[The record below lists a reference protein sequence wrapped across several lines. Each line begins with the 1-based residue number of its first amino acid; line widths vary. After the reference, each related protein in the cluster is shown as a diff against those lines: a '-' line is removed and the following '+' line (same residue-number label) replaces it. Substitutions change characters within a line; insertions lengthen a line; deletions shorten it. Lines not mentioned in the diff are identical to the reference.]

1 MITHIKSINE
11 NFNIDTVFLYLGEKR
26 HKNINSNE
34 KDKVNIN
41 DILCEDI
48 TKNIVGDFN
57 IFYENDNDENVD
69 NADNNTYNNLNNSH
83 VNINFI
89 ENLNDF
95 NAINNLALF
104 GHNYSNNDITSNLIN
119 NMSEQN
125 YYSDKDI
132 YDNYSMN
139 NTSINLLNKIYEL
152 ENLNNNLEFGKIENS
167 KEN

>member
-1 MITHIKSINE
+1 M
-11 NFNIDTVFLYLGEKR
+11 
-26 HKNINSNE
+26 
-34 KDKVNIN
+34 
-41 DILCEDI
+41 
-48 TKNIVGDFN
+48 
-57 IFYENDNDENVD
+57 
-69 NADNNTYNNLNNSH
+69 
-83 VNINFI
+83 
-89 ENLNDF
+89 NDF
-95 NAINNLALF
+95 NAINNLALLSQ
-104 GHNYSNNDITSNLIN
+104 NYSNYGITSNLIN

>member
-11 NFNIDTVFLYLGEKR
+11 DFNIVTVFLYLGEKH

-34 KDKVNIN
+34 KDKANIN

-48 TKNIVGDFN
+48 TKNIIGNFN
-57 IFYENDNDENVD
+57 IFYENINGE
-69 NADNNTYNNLNNSH
+69 NADNYINNNNLNNSH
-83 VNINFI
+83 ANINFI

-95 NAINNLALF
+95 NAINNLALLSQ
-104 GHNYSNNDITSNLIN
+104 NYSNNGITSNLIN

-132 YDNYSMN
+132 YNNYPMN
-139 NTSINLLNKIYEL
+139 NTSINLLNKICEL
-152 ENLNNNLEFGKIENS
+152 ENLNNNLEFSKIENS